1 LYNSQKIHSYLYI
14 RKQQTENYLTMKKIL
29 IIGASGQIGSDLTVE
44 LRTRFGADNVIATDI
59 KQATDEIMNGGP
71 FEHLDVMDKDGL
83 AKIIDKYGITEIYH
97 LAAIL
102 SGNAEK
108 NPKWAWD
115 INMNSLFN
123 VLDTAK
129 EKGIKKIFWPSSMGA
144 FGPTTPEHDTPQL
157 TIMEPNTV
165 YGISKQAGERWCEY
179 YHEKYGMDIRSL
191 RYPGLISWNTEAGGG
206 TTDYAVE
213 IFYAAIE
220 CGKYECFLSEN
231 MALPM
236 MYMDDAVKATID
248 LMETDA
254 KNVKV
259 RSSYNLGGISFTPKE
274 IADEIRKYIPEL
286 EVSYKPDF
294 RQKIAESWPRSISD
308 EAAQKDWGWKD
319 EFDLEKMVKVMIDN
333 IRKKLG
339 K

>member
-1 LYNSQKIHSYLYI
+1 
-14 RKQQTENYLTMKKIL
+14 MKKIL

-115 INMNSLFN
+115 INMTSLFN
-123 VLDTAK
+123 VLDIGK
-129 EKGIKKIFWPSSMGA
+129 EKEIKKIFWPSSMGA
-144 FGPTTPEHDTPQL
+144 FGPTTPAIDTPQL
-157 TIMEPNTV
+157 TIMEPSTV
-165 YGISKQAGERWCEY
+165 YGISKLAGERWCEY
-179 YHEKYGMDIRSL
+179 YFNKYGLDVRSL
-191 RYPGLISWNTEAGGG
+191 RYPGLISWKTEAGGG

-213 IFYAAIE
+213 IFYEALK
-220 CGKYECFLSEN
+220 CGKYECFLSKD

-236 MYMDDAVKATID
+236 MYMDDAVEATIQ
-248 LMETDA
+248 LMDA
-254 KNVKV
+254 PAEDVKV
-259 RSSYNLGGISFTPKE
+259 RSSYNLGGIS
-274 IADEIRKYIPEL
+274 
-286 EVSYKPDF
+286 
-294 RQKIAESWPRSISD
+294 
-308 EAAQKDWGWKD
+308 
-319 EFDLEKMVKVMIDN
+319 
-333 IRKKLG
+333 
-339 K
+339 